1 MKNDKSINETITWIT
16 SFIDVKTM
24 NVYQKMMI
32 LIEKSMKTYSK
43 AMTLSLK
50 NYENILKLNF
60 LMSPLSHT
68 DYLGK
73 CFWGGNLSQ

>member
-1 MKNDKSINETITWIT
+1 MKNDKSINKTITWIT

-32 LIEKSMKTYSK
+32 LIEKTMKTYSK

-50 NYENILKLNF
+50 NYENILKL
-60 LMSPLSHT
+60 LSPLRHT

-73 CFWGGNLSQ
+73 YFWGGNLSQ